1 MKRKVQSNIFFCK
14 NFNKSHLTNTH
25 YIPAF
30 CTQHVPRCHPNDHHT
45 QFPSLLQNLPR
56 LFRLTETIHQPDV
69 CPLKML
75 LFPYNTAKS
84 IFIQYLVI
92 KCIVLNKSIS
102 FRSLYPTINQLTAC
116 NPNVILV
123 VIYRIRLVRI
133 MWTII
138 KCIFISVAMYT
149 IQPHIDTPTTSTKIQ
164 RRRFVYSCCVFSENK
179 IIFIFKIW

>member
-1 MKRKVQSNIFFCK
+1 MVSVFHNGLSCLSKVNAMIFINLFDIYSVSFMKWIKKPKNSIVYWVFFFNVKVQSNIFFCK

-75 LFPYNTAKS
+75 LFPYNTTKS
-84 IFIQYLVI
+84 IFI
-92 KCIVLNKSIS
+92 
-102 FRSLYPTINQLTAC
+102 
-116 NPNVILV
+116 
-123 VIYRIRLVRI
+123 
-133 MWTII
+133 
-138 KCIFISVAMYT
+138 
-149 IQPHIDTPTTSTKIQ
+149 
-164 RRRFVYSCCVFSENK
+164 
-179 IIFIFKIW
+179 